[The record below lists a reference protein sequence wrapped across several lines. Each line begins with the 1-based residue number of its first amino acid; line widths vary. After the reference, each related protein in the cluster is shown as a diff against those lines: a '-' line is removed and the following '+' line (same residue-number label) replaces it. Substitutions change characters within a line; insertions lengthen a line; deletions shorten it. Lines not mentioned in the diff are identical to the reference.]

1 MKKIVKIPRILQLK
15 SVEDFRVTCI
25 FNNGETRVIDC
36 KKLLSSWKLTQDDP
50 AYPLLKWEVFKKVRV
65 QNQTLSWKN
74 VPITLLDSNRIPKE
88 FPFEID
94 PVILYQHSIP
104 SKKTRHTFHF
114 GNIIKK
120 ERLKKGLSQQELAN
134 LSGTSK
140 TYISR
145 IENNALEPELSTL
158 YKIVVIGLGKRM
170 SVQIK

>member
-74 VPITLLDSNRIPKE
+74 VPVTLLDSNRIPKE

-145 IENNALEPELSTL
+145 LENNALEPELSTL